1 VTVTICG
8 VFQFA
13 GVNVT
18 LVGETVPSLVSSDDR
33 PIVTSA
39 VGWVFR
45 TIVNVAQSPASVVTK
60 PAVGFTVIPAVS
72 LSVLIT
78 DTSVAFRPS

>member
-18 LVGETVPSLVSSDDR
+18 LVGETVPSLVSLDVK

-39 VGWVFR
+39 VGSLSS
-45 TIVNVAQSPASVVTK
+45 TIVHVAVPPASVVSPLIAETVM
-60 PAVGFTVIPAVS
+60 PATS
-72 LSVLIT
+72 LSAIWTVTAAIT
-78 DTSVAFRPS
+78 IP